1 MLLHSAQVVT
11 DTLSTVLLEGITII
25 SQATVLAVLPFRVVQ
40 ALEATPRLLVTGS
53 WVCHINI
60 VVTSARLACAAHL

>member
-1 MLLHSAQVVT
+1 MNLCLT
-11 DTLSTVLLEGITII
+11 STVLLEGIPII
-25 SQATVLAVLPFRVVQ
+25 AQTTVLAELPFRVVQ

-60 VVTSARLACAAHL
+60 VVAAARLACAAHL